1 MIHVITTKGIVF
13 ACKQIKFCHQ
23 KCAQISCS
31 YRCEAYLHVD
41 NFIYIFIYFTNKVE
55 YEELCSVCRAYTG
68 VEVHPCRVCCKVFH
82 ELCLK
87 KKGKLYDQS
96 ELEAFRKANTETGW
110 SCHDCV
116 STMVLLMYCITK
128 IIQSNPI
135 TVITAYWPGMSVQNP
150 GRGSGCSRFQ
160 LTRMVEWEQNSKPK
174 KIPRASNKTPK
185 NPWTKI

>member
-1 MIHVITTKGIVF
+1 MHHADG
-13 ACKQIKFCHQ
+13 CKEYMLLI
-23 KCAQISCS
+23 I
-31 YRCEAYLHVD
+31 
-41 NFIYIFIYFTNKVE
+41 IYIYIYKFFIYFANKVE
-55 YEELCSVCRAYTG
+55 YEELCSVCHAYTG

-135 TVITAYWPGMSVQNP
+135 TVLTAY
-150 GRGSGCSRFQ
+150 
-160 LTRMVEWEQNSKPK
+160 
-174 KIPRASNKTPK
+174 
-185 NPWTKI
+185 

>member
-13 ACKQIKFCHQ
+13 ACKQIKFCRQ

-41 NFIYIFIYFTNKVE
+41 NFIIIYIFIYFTNKVE
-55 YEELCSVCRAYTG
+55 YEELCSVCRVYTG

-135 TVITAYWPGMSVQNP
+135 TVITAY
-150 GRGSGCSRFQ
+150 
-160 LTRMVEWEQNSKPK
+160 
-174 KIPRASNKTPK
+174 
-185 NPWTKI
+185 

>member
-1 MIHVITTKGIVF
+1 M
-13 ACKQIKFCHQ
+13 
-23 KCAQISCS
+23 
-31 YRCEAYLHVD
+31 HVD
-41 NFIYIFIYFTNKVE
+41 NFIIIYIFIYFTNKVE

-135 TVITAYWPGMSVQNP
+135 TVITAY
-150 GRGSGCSRFQ
+150 
-160 LTRMVEWEQNSKPK
+160 
-174 KIPRASNKTPK
+174 
-185 NPWTKI
+185 

>member
-1 MIHVITTKGIVF
+1 MLKSRTVIHVITTKGIVF

-135 TVITAYWPGMSVQNP
+135 TVITAY
-150 GRGSGCSRFQ
+150 
-160 LTRMVEWEQNSKPK
+160 
-174 KIPRASNKTPK
+174 
-185 NPWTKI
+185 